1 MEFIMDA
8 NNILMDFHNVLSVN
22 KDLHLKMINF
32 VMQIIV
38 KNILLLEIA
47 NNVQFILDLIL

>member
-1 MEFIMDA
+1 MEFIMDV
-8 NNILMDFHNVLSVN
+8 NIILMDFHNALSVN